1 MPQYSLFVCRQ
12 HNRIKYPKSYN
23 LPNVE
28 AARRVALRVA
38 KVFMEVVPYWN
49 DLSPDQQNDFV
60 VEIDD
65 EGGQTVLIV
74 PFKEAKGAVREVV
87 DF

>member
-1 MPQYSLFVCRQ
+1 
-12 HNRIKYPKSYN
+12 
-23 LPNVE
+23 
-28 AARRVALRVA
+28 VA

-49 DLSPDQQNDFV
+49 DLSLDQQNEFV

-74 PFKEAKGAVREVV
+74 PFNEAK
-87 DF
+87 DPD

>member
-1 MPQYSLFVCRQ
+1 MSQYHLFICNQQR
-12 HNRIKYPKSYN
+12 RIKYPKSYH
-23 LPNVE
+23 LTNVE

-38 KVFMEVVPYWN
+38 KVFMEVGPYWN
-49 DLSPDQQNDFV
+49 DLSLDQQNEFV

-74 PFKEAKGAVREVV
+74 PFNEAK
-87 DF
+87 DPD

>member
-28 AARRVALRVA
+28 AAQRVALRVA

-74 PFKEAKGAVREVV
+74 PFKEAKEPRS
-87 DF
+87 